1 MQLKTTVQKMR
12 VQFVPLHLSV
22 RVSLTH
28 LISIHVWASFIP
40 LSQWCPINIYIFYM
54 CQKFRLSDLV

>member
-1 MQLKTTVQKMR
+1 MR

-54 CQKFRLSDLV
+54 CDKFRLSDLV